1 MYYDEEHKYKEKARR
16 DRKIRKFL
24 VLTILVLIGLL
35 AIGIAIIYHFFRD
48 DTDEGVIPAV
58 LEQETYEAEVTF
70 TESQLQDILET
81 SELSTASYTY
91 NSIVSAYAED
101 GVTVRYHVSYE
112 GVIKAGVDFSDIIM
126 KIDNESKTISLTL
139 PEVQVM
145 DMYIDAGTLDYI
157 FVSEKYNIATV
168 SQEAYNL
175 SCSDLESKIANEEQL
190 YVTARENA
198 VAAVEALIK
207 PWVEQVDE
215 DYTVSIE

>member
-24 VLTILVLIGLL
+24 VLTILVLIGLM